1 MPTKEI
7 HELRERAKELR
18 CLYRLHEIVSQRG
31 QPPAH
36 TFLEVLEVI
45 PEGWQRPE
53 STGARIEYFGRHYVG
68 PGFSSTG
75 ETIAA
80 PIRLD
85 GTEVGR
91 VEVSDASIVDDEA
104 TTFLDEE
111 KELLRNIAHRLGEYL
126 EWKHTEL
133 LGERSTTAGVHW
145 RWREGYAE
153 AMAAALDAERFGVS
167 GVYLGGST
175 EGGNAGP
182 GSDIDLIVMCDGSE
196 AQREQLRHWFEGWSL
211 CLAELA
217 LQQTGYGFPG
227 GILNVQWMTEAPDL
241 RHRPDLRVLKLGGQD
256 TAVPTAGT

>member
-1 MPTKEI
+1 M
-7 HELRERAKELR
+7 
-18 CLYRLHEIVSQRG
+18 
-31 QPPAH
+31 
-36 TFLEVLEVI
+36 
-45 PEGWQRPE
+45 
-53 STGARIEYFGRHYVG
+53 
-68 PGFSSTG
+68 
-75 ETIAA
+75 
-80 PIRLD
+80 
-85 GTEVGR
+85 GR

-133 LGERSTTAGVHW
+133 LGERYTTAGVHW

-153 AMAAALDAERFGVS
+153 AMASALDPGRFGVL

-182 GSDIDLIVMCDGSE
+182 GSDIDLIVVCEGSK
-196 AQREQLRHWFEGWSL
+196 ARRQQLSHWFEGWSL

-227 GILNVQWMTEAPDL
+227 GILNIQWMTENPDL
-241 RHRPDLRVLKLGGQD
+241 RNRTDLRALQLGGSH
-256 TAVPTAGT
+256 TASKR